1 MPDDVSTLA
10 LRVSSGDAIQNLRAV
25 AHESEALSGITDM
38 LKGKVLS
45 VVSAYASWRFGK
57 ILLADAAESQEALGK
72 FEAVLGSY
80 AEKASKVV
88 DELNVKFN
96 FSKSAAQAALSGMVD
111 TFKKSGVE
119 TSAALDWTEDLTKL
133 AADLEA
139 FTNAEGGVQHI
150 TEQMSSALL
159 GNNMAVRSL
168 GIVLSAEAVQAQ
180 KAKEAMDGLTFSSEQ
195 QAEMHA
201 RKTLIEQQS
210 AAAMGQVAR
219 EADNYSNRL
228 RYLNARLS
236 DLRGSLGE
244 ALIPTMTKVVE
255 GAAKITDTI
264 NDFSPATKQ
273 FVVAGGAMTGAF
285 VAFLPWIL
293 KVRAGFKQLSM
304 MKTVETAATQGETAA
319 TVEETG
325 ATVAQNSVMGINLKQ
340 AEALTVAK
348 NAEALARRQNAK
360 AILAESLASGK
371 GGAIKGAGKLATTAV
386 QTGNLASGAAQAAS
400 AGSLVSGA
408 TKPIQK
414 FGMEVGKIATTLG
427 TKTPV
432 LKTFGSSLL
441 KIGGAFGSTAA
452 GIGIAITALELF
464 KHAPQ
469 WVEVAFEKLPGVFST
484 IGQKSIEAVMNLGS
498 SAWNWGKNLAV
509 DGLLGAVQTG
519 KRLLGMKT
527 EVTRERELNKQIEAN
542 NKKRAELQ
550 AEEAKQRAAENVVL
564 TAQSAAAQAKLNARL
579 ELNDSQESESVKLQK
594 AIERREKAAYEIS
607 HARNE
612 NNKNDLGGKE
622 EQLAKLQEQ
631 LASGNLNDAQ
641 REQITEKAK
650 QLSEELTSLN
660 EEWKNATLE
669 VDKLSEAA
677 ESAAKSFDDNQK
689 AYQDQRKNARLS
701 IEEAQAQNQLDS
713 ANSHRSRQSALQS
726 QRNTAKARL
735 DEANNA
741 QGEADALNDQAIRL
755 QGQLTNE
762 KAAQALTSLENLAQS
777 GDISDN
783 AGLAYANAKVML
795 RDAGYGDLV
804 EQNEG
809 FGQGSALQLL
819 EAMTEARKRQ
829 QKELDQALSERDE
842 KQSLANE
849 AGSRLSAFNQ
859 SQRAIDEE
867 GKAFSEQQENERRQ
881 NEEQARRRER
891 ANRAFQQSLS
901 DSYFERQLRASDE
914 YYGNDAYGA
923 AASRYGMIGERGAAE
938 WSDSMAA
945 LEEQQNR
952 LDELNSTLAELDQK
966 FKEGTLTDDE
976 TKERERLMNQRA
988 ALEDEMQSDY
998 QAAIQKRLQTEDSL
1012 LGLESTMRQE
1022 YLKNVQSYVD
1032 EEGNAL
1038 RERLTAEAELQKK
1051 RMEELSKV
1059 EEEARQAVSG
1069 QRAITS
1075 GSSEAFGIASK
1086 IYERGRENL
1095 PTEKKIENSTK
1106 KIEEYVKIM
1115 QESMMAYFTEQSG
1128 GMTLSF
1134 GY

>member
-1 MPDDVSTLA
+1 MPDEVSTLA

-57 ILLADAAESQEALGK
+57 ILLADAAESQEAFGK

-88 DELNVKFN
+88 DELNAKFN

-255 GAAKITDTI
+255 GAAKITDAI

-325 ATVAQNSVMGINLKQ
+325 AAVAQNSVMGINLKQ
-340 AEALTVAK
+340 TEALTVAK

-360 AILAESLASGK
+360 AILVESLASGK
-371 GGAIKGAGKLATTAV
+371 GGAIKGAGKLATSAV
-386 QTGNLASGAAQAAS
+386 STGKLANGAAQAAS

-484 IGQKSIEAVMNLGS
+484 IGQKSIEAVMNIGS

-509 DGLLGAVQTG
+509 DGLLGAAQTG

-550 AEEAKQRAAENVVL
+550 EIQRKQQAAEQSFL
-564 TAQSAAAQAKLNARL
+564 TTQASVKQSKINARL
-579 ELNDSQESESVKLQK
+579 GVNESRESESVKLRK
-594 AIERREKAAYEIS
+594 AIEQRDLKSSAITSTEKQLE
-607 HARNE
+607 E
-612 NNKNDLGGKE
+612 VKNAITSGKLSGGQLD
-622 EQLAKLQEQ
+622 EQQ
-631 LASGNLNDAQ
+631 
-641 REQITEKAK
+641 EKAK
-650 QLSEELTSLN
+650 QLAETLTNLN

-713 ANSHRSRQSALQS
+713 ANSHRSRQSALQA
-726 QRNTAKARL
+726 QRNTAKTRL

-741 QGEADALNDQAIRL
+741 QGEADALNEQAIRL

-777 GDISDN
+777 GDISDD
-783 AGLAYANAKVML
+783 AGMAYANAKVML

-829 QKELDQALSERDE
+829 QKELDQTLSERDE

-849 AGSRLSAFNQ
+849 AGSRLSAYNQ

-923 AASRYGMIGERGAAE
+923 AASRYGMIGERGATE

-976 TKERERLMNQRA
+976 AKERERLMNQRA

>member
-1 MPDDVSTLA
+1 MPDEVSTLA

-57 ILLADAAESQEALGK
+57 ILLADAAESQEAFGK

-88 DELNVKFN
+88 DELNAKFN

-180 KAKEAMDGLTFSSEQ
+180 KTKEAMDGLTFSSEQ

-255 GAAKITDTI
+255 GAAKITDSI
-264 NDFSPATKQ
+264 NNFSPAAKQ

-285 VAFLPWIL
+285 VAFLPWVL

-325 ATVAQNSVMGINLKQ
+325 AAVAQNSVMGINLKQ
-340 AEALTVAK
+340 AEALTVTK

-371 GGAIKGAGKLATTAV
+371 GGAIKGAGKLTTTAV
-386 QTGNLASGAAQAAS
+386 STGKLANGAAQAAS
-400 AGSLVSGA
+400 AGALVSDA

-414 FGMEVGKIATTLG
+414 FGLEVGKIATTLG

-441 KIGGAFGSTAA
+441 KVGGAFGSTAA

-469 WVEVAFEKLPGVFST
+469 WIEVAFEKLPGVFST
-484 IGQKSIEAVMNLGS
+484 IGQKSIEAVMSLGS
-498 SAWNWGKNLAV
+498 SVFDWGKNLAV
-509 DGLLGAVQTG
+509 DGLLGAAQTG

-550 AEEAKQRAAENVVL
+550 EIQRKQQAAEQSFL
-564 TAQSAAAQAKLNARL
+564 TAQASVEQSKINARL
-579 ELNDSQESESVKLQK
+579 GVNESRESESVKLRK
-594 AIERREKAAYEIS
+594 AIEQRDLKSSAITSTEKQLE
-607 HARNE
+607 E
-612 NNKNDLGGKE
+612 VKN
-622 EQLAKLQEQ
+622 AI
-631 LASGNLNDAQ
+631 ASGKLSGGQLD
-641 REQITEKAK
+641 EQQEKAK
-650 QLSEELTSLN
+650 QLAETLTNLN

-741 QGEADALNDQAIRL
+741 QGEADALNEQAIRL

-777 GDISDN
+777 GDISEG
-783 AGLAYANAKVML
+783 AGMAYANAKVML

-804 EQNEG
+804 DQNEG

-829 QKELDQALSERDE
+829 QKELDQTLSERDE

-859 SQRAIDEE
+859 SQRAINEE

-966 FKEGTLTDDE
+966 FKDGTLTDDE
-976 TKERERLMNQRA
+976 AKERERLMNQRA

-998 QAAIQKRLQTEDSL
+998 QTAIQKRLQTEDSL

-1106 KIEEYVKIM
+1106 KIEEYVKAM
-1115 QESMMAYFTEQSG
+1115 QESMMTYFTEQSG

>member
-1 MPDDVSTLA
+1 MPDEVSTLA

-25 AHESEALSGITDM
+25 RHESEALSGITDM

-57 ILLADAAESQEALGK
+57 ILLADAAEGQEALGK

-88 DELNVKFN
+88 DELNAKFN

-180 KAKEAMDGLTFSSEQ
+180 KTKEAMDGLTFSSER

-255 GAAKITDTI
+255 GAAKITDAI

-371 GGAIKGAGKLATTAV
+371 GGAIKGVGKLTTAAV

-400 AGSLVSGA
+400 AGALVSDA

-414 FGMEVGKIATTLG
+414 FGLEVGKIATTLG

-484 IGQKSIEAVMNLGS
+484 IGQKSIEAVMSLGS

-509 DGLLGAVQTG
+509 DGLLGAAQTG

-550 AEEAKQRAAENVVL
+550 EIQRKQQAAEQSFL
-564 TAQSAAAQAKLNARL
+564 TAQASVEQSKINARL
-579 ELNDSQESESVKLQK
+579 GVNESRESESVKLRK
-594 AIERREKAAYEIS
+594 AIEQRDLKSSAITSTEKQLE
-607 HARNE
+607 E
-612 NNKNDLGGKE
+612 VKN
-622 EQLAKLQEQ
+622 AI
-631 LASGNLNDAQ
+631 ASGKLSDGQ
-641 REQITEKAK
+641 LDEQQEKAK
-650 QLSEELTSLN
+650 QLAETLTNLN

-713 ANSHRSRQSALQS
+713 ANSHRSRQSALQA

-777 GDISDN
+777 GDISDA
-783 AGLAYANAKVML
+783 AGMTYANAKVML

-804 EQNEG
+804 DQNEG

-829 QKELDQALSERDE
+829 QKELDQTLSERDE

-881 NEEQARRRER
+881 NEELARRRER

-976 TKERERLMNQRA
+976 AKERERLMNQRA

-1069 QRAITS
+1069 KRAITS